1 MFDIQKVRS
10 QFPALDQLVH
20 GKQLV
25 YLDNS
30 ATTLK
35 PQVVIDSIVEYYSTI
50 NSNIHRG
57 IHYLSQRSTER
68 YEEAREVVARFIN
81 APSSR
86 EVIFTKG
93 VTESINLVAHSYGET
108 FLNEGDEII
117 TTAMEHHSNLVP
129 WQALADRKH
138 LTLKFVPFNHD
149 GELDM
154 DMFRSMVSEKTR
166 MVSVTWVSNSL
177 GTVNNVKE
185 IIELAHAAGAHVVI
199 DGAQAVQH
207 MATDVQQ
214 LGCDFFA
221 FSGHKVYG
229 PTGIGV
235 LWGKEDLL
243 EKMVPYQ
250 YGGDMIETVRLEKT
264 TFNRLP
270 FKFEAGTSNYVD
282 AWALAVALNYLSNTG
297 IEAVANHEHMLM
309 EYATSQLKTI
319 DNLVIYG
326 NARHKAGAISFLF
339 KGVHPADVGMI
350 LDKQGIAVRTGT
362 HCTEPVMQYYGIPGT
377 ARASFAMYNT
387 KEEIDVLVTM
397 LKRVGQMF
405 A

>member
-1 MFDIQKVRS
+1 
-10 QFPALDQLVH
+10 
-20 GKQLV
+20 
-25 YLDNS
+25 
-30 ATTLK
+30 
-35 PQVVIDSIVEYYSTI
+35 
-50 NSNIHRG
+50 
-57 IHYLSQRSTER
+57 LSQRSTER